1 MKSQEEATNE
11 AEQRSSPKALVI
23 FEAICREGTH
33 ELERPISALAWSGLA
48 AGLSMGFSMIAQ
60 ALLANYLPN
69 ANWTPL
75 ITKFGYSI
83 GFLIVILGRQQLFT
97 ENTLTP
103 VLTFL
108 GSDKDRASV
117 FKKVIRLWTTVFI
130 ANILGTFL
138 FAFILA
144 KVSIFEPETYHQF
157 DRLAAG
163 VVSSGFSVTFY
174 RAIFAG
180 WLIALIIWLL
190 PFAEQA
196 RIWVIIIIT
205 YIIGLGELSHII
217 AGSVD
222 GFYGVLAQ
230 QFTFY
235 DFAISFFLP
244 TLLGNMIGG
253 VALVAAINYAQISYE
268 HKK

>member
-1 MKSQEEATNE
+1 MKPQEETTDK
-11 AEQRSSPKALVI
+11 AEERSSPKALVI
-23 FEAICREGTH
+23 FEAIRQEGAY
-33 ELERPISALAWSGLA
+33 ELERPASALAWSGLA
-48 AGLSMGFSMIAQ
+48 AGLSMGFSMITQ
-60 ALLANYLPN
+60 ALLGTYLPD
-69 ANWTPL
+69 AGWTPL
-75 ITKFGYSI
+75 VTNFGYSI
-83 GFLIVILGRQQLFT
+83 GFLIVIIGRQQLFT

-103 VLTFL
+103 ILPLLESKELSTL
-108 GSDKDRASV
+108 
-117 FKKVIRLWTTVFI
+117 KKVLGLWIIVFT

-138 FAFILA
+138 FAYAISSL
-144 KVSIFEPETYHQF
+144 SIFQPETYIKF
-157 DRLAAG
+157 NEIATS
-163 VVSSGFSVTFY
+163 VVSSGFSETFF

-205 YIIGLGELSHII
+205 YLIGLGDLSHII

-222 GFYGVLAQ
+222 AFYGLLAHQ
-230 QFTFY
+230 ISLYGLVFKFFIPTF
-235 DFAISFFLP
+235 
-244 TLLGNMIGG
+244 LGNIIGG